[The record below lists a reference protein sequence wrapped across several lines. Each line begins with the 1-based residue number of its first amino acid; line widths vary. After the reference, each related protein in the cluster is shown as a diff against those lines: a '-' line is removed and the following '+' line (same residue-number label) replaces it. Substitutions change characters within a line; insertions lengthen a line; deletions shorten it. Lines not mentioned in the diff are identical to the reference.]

1 MNANTPGLFA
11 AAVRRPVLSVAVA
24 LACAGCAGMA
34 GLFLAHA
41 GGGIEPVAGLMLGRL
56 PAMPDDAAPPAL
68 LAFAALAMPVLELA
82 LFAAL
87 AWTLVRGPV
96 RLRLMRLRG
105 DHLVIVG
112 QGALARIA
120 ATHELDRGG
129 AVLLWRVD
137 DGAPRRAP
145 DWVGPDW
152 VGPALHRGA
161 VQVRRGDPARTVAE
175 LGLAKARSVLLLCD
189 SAQDNAD
196 LAEQVLQEAA
206 RVRFA
211 GDPLAVIAQIDDRA
225 LQARLD
231 AEADVISK
239 AIVRLRFASMADLAA
254 RKLFLDW
261 PLDCFRRAGETERR
275 IIAFGFSPVIESYVL
290 RVLAGNH
297 FRDGVRPDILIAA
310 PAAVAAAEQFRS
322 HHAGADALSPIVFET
337 VDFAQTSRA
346 VADLVARHGDPV
358 AVLVDTGDPVVSR
371 AVAEAVDRHYRAQD
385 RATPLVHLRVDADD
399 TPPAPVMIHP
409 FGGPEEFTEPD
420 LLTQEQHDALARS
433 IHDFYLEGRL
443 AEGDRIGARG
453 SMKEWDDLA
462 ESFRDDNRLVADC
475 YKLKLRD
482 IGARIVPDRGPPLRL
497 EPDEL
502 EDMARAE
509 HDRWMAAKISD
520 GWIHGPQR
528 DDRLRLHPDIVPY
541 DALPERVKDL
551 DREQVRVMT
560 RLLAAG
566 NERTL
571 RILTLAIEPGVRG
584 EIAAGLP
591 GLLATVATQW
601 PDRVVIIAGSLGH
614 AAARKAMAAVG
625 ERVRLVVPGHAGRLI
640 EGLDAAEQVIARA
653 VLARA
658 DSIVGVATAANV
670 REAVLA
676 GADLVI
682 LDETADD
689 VPYPTVRISAKGLI
703 RTAPWLG

>member
-11 AAVRRPVLSVAVA
+11 EAVRRPVLSVAVA

-34 GLFLAHA
+34 GLFLARA
-41 GGGIEPVAGLMLGRL
+41 GGGIEPVAGLTLGRL

-68 LAFAALAMPVLELA
+68 LTFAALAMPVLELA

-96 RLRLMRLRG
+96 RLRLIRLRG

-137 DGAPRRAP
+137 DDVARR
-145 DWVGPDW
+145 GPDW
-152 VGPALHRGA
+152 VGPALRRGA

-189 SAQDNAD
+189 GAQDNVD
-196 LAEQVLQEAA
+196 LAEQVLREAA

-225 LQARLD
+225 MQARLD

-239 AIVRLRFASMADLAA
+239 AIVRLRFASMAGLAA

-275 IIAFGFSPVIESYVL
+275 IIAFGFSPMIESYVL

-310 PAAVAAAEQFRS
+310 PAAAAAAEQFRS
-322 HHAGADALSPIVFET
+322 RHAGADALSPIVFET
-337 VDFAQTSRA
+337 IDFAQASRA
-346 VADLVARHGDPV
+346 VADLVARYGDPV
-358 AVLVDTGDPVVSR
+358 AVLVDTGDPAVSR

-385 RATPLVHLRVDADD
+385 RATPLVHLCVDADD
-399 TPPAPVMIHP
+399 TPPAAAMIHA
-409 FGGPEEFTEPD
+409 FGGLEEFTEPD

-591 GLLATVATQW
+591 GLLATIATQW
-601 PDRVVIIAGSLGH
+601 PDRVVVIAGSLGH
-614 AAARKAMAAVG
+614 AAARKAMATAG

-640 EGLDAAEQVIARA
+640 EGLDAAEQAIARG

-658 DSIVGVATAANV
+658 DSIVGVATPANV

-682 LDETADD
+682 LDETADN